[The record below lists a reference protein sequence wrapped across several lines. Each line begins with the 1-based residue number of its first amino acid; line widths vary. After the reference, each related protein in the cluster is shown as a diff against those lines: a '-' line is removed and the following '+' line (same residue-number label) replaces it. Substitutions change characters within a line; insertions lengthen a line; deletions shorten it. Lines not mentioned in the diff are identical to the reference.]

1 MIRTRL
7 ALVVGVSV
15 LLAACGS
22 PAASTQP
29 PVTVPTTPPAAGAT
43 TPSAAA
49 ATTPAAAA
57 TTPAAAATTPGGQ
70 ATPPPQGGGTV
81 VAKLTGGATP
91 GTFTGSGT
99 PNCSFGFLGAG
110 VWGVSF
116 EPAAGDGVQIV
127 VLTAQPG
134 SSAGAWNFNANVATD
149 AAGVTT
155 YVVSNSGGS
164 GPTIDIT
171 DNGATA
177 TIHIVGPT
185 LTGDGSVDLTI
196 NCPSV
201 TRV

>member
-7 ALVVGVSV
+7 ALVVGVTV
-15 LLAACGS
+15 LMAACGS
-22 PAASTQP
+22 PAAPTP
-29 PVTVPTTPPAAGAT
+29 PVTVPSTPPAAAAS
-43 TPSAAA
+43 TPPAAA

-91 GTFTGSGT
+91 GTFTGNGKT
-99 PNCSFGFLGAG
+99 NCSFGFLGAG

-127 VLTAQPG
+127 VVTAQPG
-134 SSAGAWNFNANVATD
+134 SNPGDWNFSANVATD
-149 AAGVTT
+149 MTGVTT
-155 YVVSNSGGS
+155 YVVSNSSGS

-177 TIHIVGPT
+177 TLHIVGPT
-185 LTGDGSVDLTI
+185 LTGDSSVDLTI